1 MTRQTPSEIS
11 LCKPW
16 RCWASLTMVASRH
29 NLLDLS
35 CEICWRQWTA
45 LGVSGVKKPESRSVI
60 DLEALIVFT
69 AGLGDADPR
78 LRDEATDWCV
88 QFGPRF
94 VSASRLRNFLS
105 AEPADARPP
114 LLEFIATVNDHST
127 ARWPIPDVAKPRA
140 VKVSGKSRLP
150 SFRKRPELV
159 RLQLR
164 ALFGNTARAE
174 VLLAFIASRPSPEP
188 FLSAS
193 DLVATGY
200 SKRNVAFV
208 LADLAQGGL
217 LTERKFGNQ
226 LRYRLEQR
234 AELAKL
240 VPGSQGA
247 ILTRWDLRFR
257 TLAAACR
264 LFTATR
270 SKSLTIQSIEA
281 RRFVTDLSDTW
292 HVLDLTP
299 PAPEEPTRYG
309 ADLATWI
316 DQTLVPQQLR

>member
-1 MTRQTPSEIS
+1 MM
-11 LCKPW
+11 
-16 RCWASLTMVASRH
+16 ASNH

-60 DLEALIVFT
+60 DPEALILFT

-94 VSASRLRNFLS
+94 VSASRLRNLLS
-105 AEPADARPP
+105 AEPDDANPP
-114 LLEFIATVNDHST
+114 LLEFIATINACST
-127 ARWPIPDVAKPRA
+127 TRWPVPDSAKPRA

-150 SFRKRPELV
+150 DLRRRPELL

-174 VLLAFIASRPSPEP
+174 VLLAFITSRSSPEP
-188 FLSAS
+188 LLSAS

-200 SKRNVAFV
+200 TKRNVAFV
-208 LADLAQGGL
+208 LGDLAQAGL
-217 LTERKFGNQ
+217 LSERKVGNQ
-226 LRYRLEQR
+226 VRYRLEQR
-234 AELAKL
+234 AELTKL
-240 VPGSQGA
+240 VPGAQSA

-257 TLAAACR
+257 TFAAARR
-264 LFTATR
+264 LFAATEK
-270 SKSLTIQSIEA
+270 KSPTIRSIEA

-299 PAPEEPTRYG
+299 PEPEEPTEYWG
-309 ADLATWI
+309 DLAAWI
-316 DQTLVPQQLR
+316 DQTLVPQQLL